1 MAEAKKLLSEPRNFR
16 MNNVELNWPKLVK
29 SVSPFGTEQWEI
41 QIATTDKKVA
51 DEWENNYFKVKFD
64 KEGKK
69 YTVNLK
75 RKVYRADGSENK
87 PVRVVDASVKQID
100 ATNLGNGSMGNVL
113 VYQYP
118 YETAGRTGVAASL
131 TAVQV
136 IKFEEY
142 TGGGEDFEVVDTSDA
157 LDEPTKRPSKKDKTP
172 PKNVGDVVKDWSK
185 ESDD

>member
-1 MAEAKKLLSEPRNFR
+1 MAQAKKLLSEPRNFR

-29 SVSPFGTEQWEI
+29 AVSPFGTEQWEL
-41 QIATTDKKVA
+41 QVATTDKAVA
-51 DEWENNYFKVKFD
+51 DEWEANYFNVKHD
-64 KEGKK
+64 AEAGK

-75 RKVYRADGSENK
+75 RKVHRADGTENK
-87 PVRVVDASVKQID
+87 PVRVVDASVKPID
-100 ATNLGNGSMGNVL
+100 ATNLGNGSIGNVL

-136 IKFEEY
+136 VKFEEY
-142 TGGGEDFEVVDTSDA
+142 TGGGEDFDVIDTSDA
-157 LDEPTKRPSKKDKTP
+157 LEEPTKRPSKKDKTP
-172 PKNVGDVVKDWSK
+172 PKNVGDVVKDWSE